1 MDTNTYTSDT
11 GWTTQ
16 TNKRN
21 HSSSSNSTSNPSS
34 PTASNLNKKNKI
46 FATPNR
52 FQSLA
57 QDEPSQKLSNEANPQ
72 DCVET
77 DEVPPSFA
85 GFRLSKAINSRK
97 KCQSALY
104 VT

>member
-77 DEVPPSFA
+77 DEEDNWI
-85 GFRLSKAINSRK
+85 FRTLFLAPIYDLAMRP
-97 KCQSALY
+97 C
-104 VT
+104 